1 MNPSRIREVLKEIN
15 AATNKRLGQHF
26 LIDGAALNAVVS
38 AAEIQ
43 KGDHVLEVG
52 PGLGVLTKVLLE
64 SGADL
69 KVIERDRRFA
79 EWLTKQAWA
88 QNLALT
94 MGDALDVDWSQL
106 MGEGPW
112 KFVSNLP
119 YAITSIAL
127 RRALWGQN
135 PPTKLVVLVQREVAE
150 RAVDPKKTSLLSLMI
165 GLVVS
170 SAKIVRRVP
179 PGAFFPPPKV
189 DSAVLVMEVLS
200 LDERMARWGIDPER
214 VMRYAKQGFAHPR
227 KRLASNLGLKLEA
240 WNQVRGENV
249 DNLHIRAEELSV
261 EDWVELS
268 KKLENLR
275 KTEALTNEADAS

>member
-26 LIDGAALNAVVS
+26 LIDAAALNAVVS

-43 KGDHVLEVG
+43 KGDRVLEVG

-94 MGDALDVDWSQL
+94 MGDALDVDWSHL

-200 LDERMARWGIDPER
+200 PEERMARWGIDPER

-240 WNQVRGENV
+240 WNEVREKMWITFTSG
-249 DNLHIRAEELSV
+249 RKSFP
-261 EDWVELS
+261 WKTGWSSPKSS
-268 KKLENLR
+268 KTSEKQRL
-275 KTEALTNEADAS
+275 